1 MRSLWIRS
9 RPFPSSPCSLSET
22 SSLSET
28 NGIFAV
34 VQDVL
39 LLLLLEAE
47 RGLEDMVKKSG
58 LFPRGDAERRARR
71 IGVESRGSC
80 RCRKSCRDKW
90 K

>member
-9 RPFPSSPCSLSET
+9 RPFPSSPC
-22 SSLSET
+22 SLSET

-47 RGLEDMVKKSG
+47 RGPEDMVKKSG
-58 LFPRGDAERRARR
+58 LFPRGDAKLRARR

-80 RCRKSCRDKW
+80 R
-90 K
+90 